1 MRVYNRKMFLLGIL
15 TILVGLASLATL
27 FVEMQVTRLLIAVF
41 VIFIGL
47 EMILRSLSEIQT
59 RNDQKAEKRNRAVTQ
74 RSRALASDVTRW
86 TSFVLTPLSLGIG
99 VYWQVPLLIGVGLG
113 AALFFNLSMLT
124 EMIAVI
130 RYSK

>member
-15 TILVGLASLATL
+15 TILIGLASLATL

-47 EMILRSLSEIQT
+47 EMILRSLSEKQT
-59 RNDQKAEKRNRAVTQ
+59 RSDQKAEKRNRAVTLH
-74 RSRALASDVTRW
+74 SRALASDVTRW

-99 VYWQVPLLIGVGLG
+99 VYWQIPLLIGVGLS

-124 EMIAVI
+124 EMIVVI

>member
-1 MRVYNRKMFLLGIL
+1 MFLLGIL

-47 EMILRSLSEIQT
+47 EMILRSLSEKQT
-59 RNDQKAEKRNRAVTQ
+59 RSDQKAEKRNRAVTL

-99 VYWQVPLLIGVGLG
+99 VYWQIPLLIGVGLG

>member
-47 EMILRSLSEIQT
+47 EMILRSLSEKQT
-59 RNDQKAEKRNRAVTQ
+59 RSDQKAEKRNRAVTL

-99 VYWQVPLLIGVGLG
+99 VYWQIPLLIGVGLG

>member
-15 TILVGLASLATL
+15 TILIGLASLATL

-47 EMILRSLSEIQT
+47 EMILRSLSEKQT
-59 RNDQKAEKRNRAVTQ
+59 RSDQKAEKRNRAVTL

-99 VYWQVPLLIGVGLG
+99 VYWQIPLLIGVGLS

-124 EMIAVI
+124 EMIVVI

>member
-15 TILVGLASLATL
+15 TILIGLASLATL

-47 EMILRSLSEIQT
+47 EMILRSLSEKQT
-59 RNDQKAEKRNRAVTQ
+59 RSDQKAEKRNRAVTQ

-99 VYWQVPLLIGVGLG
+99 VYWQIPLLIGVGLS

>member
-27 FVEMQVTRLLIAVF
+27 FVEMQVTRLLIAIF

-47 EMILRSLSEIQT
+47 EMILRSLSQKQT
-59 RNDQKAEKRNRAVTQ
+59 RSNQKAEKRNRAVTL

-99 VYWQVPLLIGVGLG
+99 VYWQIPLLIGVGLG

>member
-59 RNDQKAEKRNRAVTQ
+59 RSDQKAEKRNRAVTQ